1 MKTVDICVIGG
12 GPAGL
17 NAALAASTCGAS
29 VLLLDDADHLGG
41 QLVKQTHMFFGSEKQ
56 QAGTRGIDIAIGLT
70 KAVQSTPSIEVWL
83 EAPALGLYDDSVL
96 TAQCQGEYRKVRAKR
111 FIVATGASE
120 KMLAFK
126 GNDLPGVY
134 GAGAVQTLMNV
145 FGIKPGQ
152 RVLMVGAG
160 NIGLIVSYQLLQ
172 AGVKVEAIVEG
183 SPYIGGYLVHA
194 AKVRRAGVPILT
206 SHTVLEAYGAEAV
219 EGALI
224 CQLDSAWQAIKG
236 TERCISV
243 DVICLAV
250 GLSPLS
256 DLLWQA
262 DCRMVYIPE
271 LGGHVAWRDENLRT
285 SWPHI
290 YIAGDVAGIEEAS
303 SAMVE
308 GLLAGYAAARDIG
321 LAPGDVSERIQTARE
336 QLLALRSGPVGEKI
350 RLGLDSIQRGDS
362 YGQDA

>member
-17 NAALAASTCGAS
+17 NAALAASSGGAS

-56 QAGTRGIDIAIGLT
+56 QAGTRGIDIAVSLT
-70 KAVQSTPSIEVWL
+70 TAVQGTPSIEVWL
-83 EAPALGLYDDSVL
+83 ETTALGLYDDGVL
-96 TAQCQGEYRKVRAKR
+96 TTECLGEYRKVKAKR
-111 FIVATGASE
+111 FVVATGASE

-145 FGIKPGQ
+145 FGVKPGQ

-172 AGVKVEAIVEG
+172 AGVSVAAIVEG
-183 SPYIGGYLVHA
+183 SPRIGGYLVHA
-194 AKVRRAGVPILT
+194 SKVRRAGVPILT
-206 SHTVLEAYGAEAV
+206 SHTILEAYGQDTV
-219 EGALI
+219 EGAVI
-224 CQLDSAWQAIKG
+224 CQLDQAWQPIKG
-236 TERCISV
+236 TEQRLSA
-243 DVICLAV
+243 DVICLAI

-262 DCRMVYIPE
+262 DCRMLYIPE
-271 LGGHVAWRDENLRT
+271 LGGHVAWRDERLRT
-285 SWPHI
+285 SQPHI
-290 YIAGDVAGIEEAS
+290 FIAGDVAGIEEAS

-308 GLLAGYAAARDIG
+308 GLLAGYVAASDIG
-321 LAPGDVSERIQTARE
+321 LAPSDVSERIRATRE
-336 QLLALRSGPVGEKI
+336 QLVELRSGPEGERT
-350 RLGLDSIQRGDS
+350 RLGLAAVQGKAR
-362 YGQDA
+362 